1 MKNLF
6 TSITLS
12 LLVLTSCSNDPFL
25 EDYDSSEQLSYGTYV
40 SVDLSEPYKKD
51 AFKENYMF
59 MEALRRI
66 DQNILIENGKASLSH
81 VTAEELN
88 INKEF
93 FIFISSILDQ
103 MDSDMV
109 KKYLIQT
116 RMPKTR
122 SGDYYDPEFLR
133 TAYEMIGIA
142 LAAAYVFSQT
152 EDCDLIYTLFADW
165 INGYGDYGLSDGEW
179 SDIKSY
185 INSNKP
191 SIWGNQE
198 YSSQMGGY
206 YYHRGTTLNNTKYH
220 LALGD
225 VNCFWNSNKSCI
237 GIYEKYDMNPSDRS
251 DFAEFCVRYAN
262 LYGGIIGAKDFYVK
276 KGLYTTSN

>member
-12 LLVLTSCSNDPFL
+12 LLVLTSCSNDPFF

-40 SVDLSEPYKKD
+40 SVDLSKPYNKD
-51 AFKENYMF
+51 AFRENYMF

-88 INKEF
+88 INQDF
-93 FIFISSILDQ
+93 FKFISSMLDQ

-116 RMPKTR
+116 KMPKTR
-122 SGDYYDPEFLR
+122 GGAYDDELVT

-142 LAAAYVFSQT
+142 LAAAYVFSVN
-152 EDCDLIYTLFADW
+152 ENCDLIYTLFARW
-165 INGYGDYGLSDGEW
+165 INGTGDYVLSNSEW

-191 SIWGNQE
+191 SSWGIRM

-206 YYHRGTTLNNTKYH
+206 YYNAETSLNNTKYH

-225 VNCFWNSNKSCI
+225 VNCFWNSNKNCI
-237 GIYEKYDMNPSDRS
+237 GMHEKYDMNPSNRS

-262 LYGGIIGAKDFYVK
+262 TYGGIIGAKDFYVCG
-276 KGLYTTSN
+276 GLY